1 MKLIK
6 SRNIQKAISSLNAAK
21 TQDDAE
27 AAAAVT
33 LAVKSTPVL
42 NQAFKDRR
50 NSKSGT
56 TSNFYN
62 QKKTQ
67 ASDMGSAFEKPTNLN
82 ILSHNDLTS
91 PNLEADIRSNDF

>member
-1 MKLIK
+1 M
-6 SRNIQKAISSLNAAK
+6 SSLRAAK
-21 TQDDAE
+21 TLETKDNAE

-33 LAVKSTPVL
+33 LAIQSTPLL